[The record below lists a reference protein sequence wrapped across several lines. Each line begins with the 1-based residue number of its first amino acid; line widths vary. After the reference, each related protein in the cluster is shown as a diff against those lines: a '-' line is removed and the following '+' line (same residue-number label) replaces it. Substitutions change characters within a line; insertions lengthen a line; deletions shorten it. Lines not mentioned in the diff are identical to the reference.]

1 MPRTDTPL
9 DARLA
14 SVWATPPGF
23 YGWLT
28 AVNHRAIGAR
38 YVVTA
43 FIFLILGGILA
54 LVMRLQLAAP
64 NLTVLSPDAYNQ
76 FFTMHGSTMMFLF
89 AVPMMEGIGIYLT
102 PLMIGTRDMAFP
114 RLNAFGYWVYAIA
127 GVTLYVAFL
136 FGSAPDAGWFNYPP
150 FSGPGFSPGAGI
162 DFWVTMI
169 TFIEVAALVAAVEL
183 IVTVF
188 KQRAPGMSL
197 NRLPLFVWAQL
208 VMSFMIVFAMPPLM
222 VVSVQLM
229 LDRVIGTHFFNAAAG
244 GDPLL
249 WQHLFW
255 IFGHPDVY
263 IILLPALGIVSAIV
277 PVAARRPIAGYTM
290 VAMAIVA
297 VGFLSFGLWVH
308 HMYATGL
315 PVLGLSF
322 FAAVGMMITI
332 PNAVQIFAWLITI
345 WRGRLVMTTAF
356 LHVVGFLVLLI
367 MGGIT
372 GIMISAP
379 AFDWQVHDTF
389 FIVAHFHYIL
399 VGGAVLPIFA
409 AFYFWFPKVTGRML
423 SERLGRWNFWVTFIG
438 FHIAFFPMHI
448 LGFEG
453 MPRRVYTYLSG
464 LGWDGM
470 NLAATIGGFVM
481 GAGILLFIVNVFV
494 SLLFGARAGDDP
506 WGGHTLEW
514 ATSSPPPPY
523 NFTAI
528 PVVRGRDPLLDR
540 APSELEGWLISDA
553 EQPQREVMVT
563 TLLDA
568 APDHVDLLPGPTIWP
583 LWAAIG
589 AAIAFLGSIVHL
601 LLVPLGG
608 LIALVS
614 FVGWLWPPREELPS

>member
-1 MPRTDTPL
+1 MPPADPPL

-14 SVWATPPGF
+14 SVWATGPGF

-28 AVNHRAIGAR
+28 AVNHRAIGLR
-38 YVVTA
+38 YIVTA
-43 FIFLILGGILA
+43 FVFLLLGGLLA
-54 LVMRLQLAAP
+54 LVMRLQLAGPELAV
-64 NLTVLSPDAYNQ
+64 LTPGGYNQ

-89 AVPMMEGIGIYLT
+89 AVPMLEGIGIYLT

-136 FGSAPDAGWFNYPP
+136 FGTAPDGGWFNYPP
-150 FSGPGFSPGAGI
+150 FSGPGYSPTAGI

-169 TFIEVAALVAAVEL
+169 TFIEVAALVASVEL

-208 VMSFMIVFAMPPLM
+208 VMAFMIVFAMPPLM
-222 VVSVQLM
+222 LVSVQLM

-263 IILLPALGIVSAIV
+263 IILLPALGIVSMIV
-277 PVAARRPIAGYTM
+277 PVAARRPMAGYTL
-290 VAMAIVA
+290 VAVAIVA
-297 VGFLSFGLWVH
+297 LGFLSFGLWVH

-315 PVLGLSF
+315 PVLGMNF

-332 PNAVQIFAWLITI
+332 PSAVQIFAWLVTI
-345 WRGRLVMTTAF
+345 WRGRIVMTAAF

-372 GIMISAP
+372 GIMVSAP
-379 AFDWQVHDTF
+379 AFDWQVHDTYF
-389 FIVAHFHYIL
+389 VVAHFHYVI
-399 VGGAVLPIFA
+399 VGGALFPILA
-409 AFYFWFPKVTGRML
+409 ALYFWFPKMTGRML
-423 SERLGRWNFWVTFIG
+423 GERLGRWSFWATFVG
-438 FHIAFFPMHI
+438 LHVLFFPMHI

-453 MPRRVYTYLSG
+453 MPRRVYTYLAG

-470 NLAATIGGFVM
+470 NLTSTIGAFVM
-481 GAGILLFIVNVFV
+481 AAGILVFLVNVFV
-494 SLLFGARAGDDP
+494 SLLFGARAGADP
-506 WGGHTLEW
+506 WGGNTLEW

-523 NFTAI
+523 NFPTI
-528 PVVRGRDPLLDR
+528 PVVRGRDPLWD
-540 APSELEGWLISDA
+540 ETDA
-553 EQPQREVMVT
+553 ERESWATSDPEHPRREVMVT

-568 APDHVDLLPGPTIWP
+568 APDHIDLLPGPTIWP
-583 LWAAIG
+583 LWAAVG
-589 AAIAFLGSIVHL
+589 AAIAFLGSMIHL
-601 LLVPLGG
+601 LLVPLG
-608 LIALVS
+608 ALVATVA
-614 FVGWLWPPREELPS
+614 FVAWLWPPREEFPA